1 MTSNIFFDN
10 SSPIISINQP
20 TLLFKINEQRLF
32 TQTEEISNNSLIP
45 ISQTEVFITNISPNY
60 VAYRVKINRK
70 KYYIV
75 EPSHQVISPNSN
87 IKIRVTFF
95 YKPDEQFPPEG
106 HRFLFEGVI
115 IPNNMKYKDAKEIF
129 EEITINKIEV
139 EGNSIKKEVKFIFDN
154 NYIFN
159 SSQNIKLNST
169 QNLGSSIA
177 DFNSKTTI
185 YSNALNKSM
194 EKSYINRTNKLRGQR
209 MEESIDIDKLKDE
222 CERLQNNYDNY
233 VKELNSLKQKI
244 NNISSKNKFRYV
256 VPNVNFSSVN
266 KKILILLFGMS
277 FFLGF
282 YLTK

>member
-1 MTSNIFFDN
+1 M
-10 SSPIISINQP
+10 
-20 TLLFKINEQRLF
+20 
-32 TQTEEISNNSLIP
+32 
-45 ISQTEVFITNISPNY
+45 
-60 VAYRVKINRK
+60 
-70 KYYIV
+70 
-75 EPSHQVISPNSN
+75 ISPNSN

-129 EEITINKIEV
+129 EEITINRIEV

-169 QNLGSSIA
+169 QNLGSSIP

-194 EKSYINRTNKLRGQR
+194 EKSYINSTSKLRGQR

-222 CERLQNNYDNY
+222 CERLQNNYDKY
-233 VKELNSLKQKI
+233 KKELNSLKQKI

>member
-1 MTSNIFFDN
+1 M
-10 SSPIISINQP
+10 
-20 TLLFKINEQRLF
+20 
-32 TQTEEISNNSLIP
+32 
-45 ISQTEVFITNISPNY
+45 
-60 VAYRVKINRK
+60 
-70 KYYIV
+70 
-75 EPSHQVISPNSN
+75 
-87 IKIRVTFF
+87 
-95 YKPDEQFPPEG
+95 
-106 HRFLFEGVI
+106 
-115 IPNNMKYKDAKEIF
+115 
-129 EEITINKIEV
+129 
-139 EGNSIKKEVKFIFDN
+139 
-154 NYIFN
+154 
-159 SSQNIKLNST
+159 NST

-194 EKSYINRTNKLRGQR
+194 EKSYINRTSKLRGQR
-209 MEESIDIDKLKDE
+209 MEESIDLDKLKDE